1 MRMFVCKKAF
11 VIQSHSRLTYLLG
24 SLLTICCHTM
34 LAGFGRARYV
44 LNVSLTIAQ
53 SDGNAGLLH
62 LCFMSGGPGSK
73 EFMRL
78 YTTGLQRT
86 FQTLEA
92 ELHSPSMLLEPE
104 AHAHR
109 S

>member
-11 VIQSHSRLTYLLG
+11 LIQSHSRLTHLLG
-24 SLLTICCHTM
+24 SLLTIWQHTM
-34 LAGFGRARYV
+34 LAGFGQARYM

-53 SDGNAGLLH
+53 SDDNAGLLH
-62 LCFMSGGPGSK
+62 LCFMTGGPGSK
-73 EFMRL
+73 EFMCL

-86 FQTLEA
+86 SQSLEA
-92 ELHSPSMLLEPE
+92 ELHSPSMLLEPK